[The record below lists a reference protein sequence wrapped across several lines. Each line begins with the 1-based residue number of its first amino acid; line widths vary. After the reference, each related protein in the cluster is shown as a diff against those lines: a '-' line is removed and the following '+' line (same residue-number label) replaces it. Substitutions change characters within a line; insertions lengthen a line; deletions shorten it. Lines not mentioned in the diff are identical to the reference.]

1 LPYWWLTFKCNKL
14 PADYSIP
21 AFSLYNFAFAALA
34 IPLSLAAGPLEI
46 DDRGVFSEES
56 IEEQWASFGHVI
68 EDGENPLLQDL
79 WFLGRHHLH
88 HHNTDGSVDND
99 AGWEHRRTRFGFQAE
114 MFDHLTVHAQ
124 AISGS
129 DFEPVYNGFT
139 ELWLRWEFSDLVN
152 LSVGQQKHRFTHDRN
167 VSSRYMNYMER
178 SMFINM
184 MGLDYT
190 PAVTFSG
197 KSGDFNYYT
206 GVFSN
211 ATGPDMGEAFTE
223 FDSGWSFLYAGTWD
237 VGSHISTDTAHFTAS
252 YLHSDANANA
262 TNLNRYDDGI
272 AAALILTEGPT
283 SLVTEVTGGFG
294 SSNGDGVSLN
304 LQPGIYLTDKLQLV
318 GRYQVAMS
326 NDDAGLVA
334 QRRYERPA
342 GLPAGDFYQAVYV
355 GLNYH
360 LLGHRAKIMSGVEYS
375 EMGGEQTVT
384 AWAGYRMFFGPDSNA
399 PFPANAMLEG
409 LW

>member
-1 LPYWWLTFKCNKL
+1 MAPHLN
-14 PADYSIP
+14 P
-21 AFSLYNFAFAALA
+21 AFSFCYLAFAALA

-46 DDRGVFSEES
+46 DDKGVFPEES
-56 IEEQWASFGHVI
+56 IEEQWADFGHIV
-68 EDGENPLLQDL
+68 EDGKNPLLQDL
-79 WFLGRHHLH
+79 WFLGRHHLQ

-99 AGWEHRRTRFGFQAE
+99 AGWEHRRARFGFQAQ
-114 MFDHLTVHAQ
+114 MLDHLTVHAQ
-124 AISGS
+124 AVSGF

-139 ELWLRWEFSDLVN
+139 ELWLRWEFSDFVN

-197 KSGDFNYYT
+197 QSEAFSYYT

-223 FDSGWSFLYAGTWD
+223 FDSGWSFIYAGTWD

-252 YLHSDANANA
+252 YLHSDANTNA

-272 AAALILTEGPT
+272 TAALILTEGAT
-283 SLVTEVTGGFG
+283 SLVTEITGGFG
-294 SSNGDGVSLN
+294 SSNGDGASLN
-304 LQPGIYLTDKLQLV
+304 LQPGVYLTDKLQLV

-326 NDDAGLVA
+326 NDDAGLVP

-342 GLPAGDFYQAVYV
+342 GLPSGDFYQAVYV
-355 GLNYH
+355 GLNYYI
-360 LLGHRAKIMSGVEYS
+360 LGHRAKIMSGVEYS

-384 AWAGYRMFFGPDSNA
+384 AWAGYRMFFGPDSDA